1 MPDLPGFI
9 TMSVTPF
16 NEDGSIDDGALSE
29 HLQFLAATGTAICLA
44 SVGTGERTQI
54 TEAETRH
61 VYEVG
66 AKAIGGKV
74 PVWSAGIGRAD
85 AATTAVKAKEA
96 MDAGLD
102 GVYIYGPQGGPPS
115 NRPPAREIETHF
127 IESLEGVPSPVLL
140 ANNTAVTGYDIP
152 IEIFDRLLDRFDQV
166 LSVNSAHPDMYY
178 NLSLIDTVG
187 PRRPVFVSMTVQLL
201 TALAVGAVGVMS
213 PESNV
218 APRLCMSVTDSYK
231 RGDYAMAFEAFSK
244 VMRLSAVLAKYQ
256 NPRSQKAALTL
267 LGRPG
272 GGTLRRPYLPL
283 DEAAHKDIAR
293 VLDELDIR
301 KIEGLA

>member
-1 MPDLPGFI
+1 MSDLPGFI

-16 NEDGSIDDGALSE
+16 NEDGSIDEGALRE
-29 HLQFLAATGTAICLA
+29 HLQFLAASGTAVCLA
-44 SVGTGERTQI
+44 SVGTGERTQL
-54 TEAETRH
+54 TDAETRR

-74 PVWSAGIGRAD
+74 PVWSAGIGRTD
-85 AATTAVKAKEA
+85 AATTAVRAREA

-102 GVYIYGPQGGPPS
+102 GVYIYGPQGGPVV
-115 NRPPAREIETHF
+115 NRPPAHEIETHF
-127 IESLEGVPSPVLL
+127 NESLEGVATPVLL
-140 ANNTAVTGYDIP
+140 ANNTHVTGYDIP
-152 IEIFDRLLDRFDQV
+152 IEIFERLVDRFDQV

-178 NLSLIDTVG
+178 NLRLVDAIG

-218 APRLCMSVTDSYK
+218 APRLCMSVTDSYE
-231 RGDYAMAFEAFSK
+231 RGDYATAFESFGK

-272 GGTLRRPYLPL
+272 GGRLRRPYLPL
-283 DEAAHKDIAR
+283 DEAAHKEIGR
-293 VLDELDIR
+293 VLDELQIR